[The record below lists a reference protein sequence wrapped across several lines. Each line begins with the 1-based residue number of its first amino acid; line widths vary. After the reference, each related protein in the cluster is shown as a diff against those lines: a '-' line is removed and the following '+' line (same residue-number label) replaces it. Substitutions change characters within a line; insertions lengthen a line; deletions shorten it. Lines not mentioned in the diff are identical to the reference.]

1 MSTKESNLEG
11 VVMQSRSAH
20 RGAAIAR
27 PPFIKVFLLETAFLL
42 LLAIAVL
49 LVWGAEASFS
59 MLLGGLTAIIPQL
72 YFTYQAFR
80 FSGAKVA
87 RQVSQAFYR
96 GEAGKF
102 SLNFLMFAAIFM
114 LVEEMNVFALFAGF
128 TFLLIGNWVGAA
140 AMLSQRSK

>member
-1 MSTKESNLEG
+1 
-11 VVMQSRSAH
+11 MQSSPAR

-27 PPFIKVFLLETAFLL
+27 PPILKIFLLETAFLL
-42 LLAIAVL
+42 LLTAATL
-49 LVWGAEASFS
+49 WLWGVEASIS

-72 YFTYQAFR
+72 YFAYQAFR
-80 FSGAKVA
+80 FSGAKMT

-114 LVEEMNVFALFAGF
+114 LVDKVNVFALFAGF
-128 TFLLIGNWVGAA
+128 TLLQIGNWVGAA